1 MPRRV
6 TPSQLR
12 SMLRQQEQK
21 ARRAVQQYN
30 RAVDQYNRAVRR
42 TVDDYNR
49 EVRAH
54 NARVRANRQRLRSE
68 LQRLARQPARS
79 TRTHVTYRV
88 SVETLRTSFL
98 RLESSPARTAW
109 GPAGEELFDLAE
121 GETANSVQAL
131 NALLESPAA
140 AEGARPELRETSLDN
155 ELLEISPD
163 LDQRWRGALFA
174 LHPAN
179 PDAARHFCTSSREIL
194 ASVLDSEAPDDSV
207 LHAIPNCPTTDEGRP
222 TRRAKIQFCL
232 ERKAF
237 AAPELVDFVEDDLEN
252 VATLFG
258 VFNSGTHGGAG
269 RFDLDQL
276 ASLKVRVEDAIRF
289 LHRLVC

>member
-6 TPSQLR
+6 TPSQFR

-21 ARRAVQQYN
+21 AKRAIQDNDRAVKKQN
-30 RAVDQYNRAVRR
+30 RAVKRA
-42 TVDDYNR
+42 VDDYNR
-49 EVRAH
+49 QVRAH

-68 LQRLARQPARS
+68 LKKLARQPARS

-88 SVETLRTSFL
+88 SVETLQTSFI
-98 RLESSPARTAW
+98 RLESAPARRAW
-109 GPAGEELFDLAE
+109 GAAGEELFDLAE
-121 GETANSVQAL
+121 GETANSVQSL
-131 NALLESPAA
+131 NALLESPTA
-140 AEGARPELRETSLDN
+140 AEEARPELRESSLDT

-194 ASVLDSEAPDDSV
+194 VSVLDREAPDNVV
-207 LHAIPNCPTTDEGRP
+207 LHKIPNCPTTDEGRP

-232 ERKAF
+232 ERKALG
-237 AAPELVDFVEDDLEN
+237 APELVDFVDDDLEN

-258 VFNSGTHGGAG
+258 VFNDGTHGSAG

-276 ASLKVRVEDAIRF
+276 ASLKMRVEDAIRF
-289 LHRLVC
+289 LHRLVR